1 MGKYIEKYWD
11 AFALIII
18 FVVCGLGFF
27 YGIGSY
33 ALMDVDE
40 TRYVSMARDMFL
52 SKNFLTLYLNHEYFF
67 EKPPLYFWS
76 ECLSFGLFGHINEF
90 TARFATAFYA
100 LLATLAVYF
109 TGRKVVS
116 AKFGFVSALILATSL
131 EFVILARFAILD
143 IIVSSLVGISVLCGF
158 LTQFVKDE
166 HKKYF
171 WWLFYL
177 FIALAVMSKGILG
190 FAVPCGIMF
199 FVSLFNKTFKKCFT
213 PSYIIPGILLFLMI
227 VLPWHV
233 IMLKTY
239 DPLFFNEYIMKHHIN
254 RFFSSSEIGREQPFY
269 FYIPMILWGAMPH
282 AMAAIFVGIE
292 KIKNWQK
299 INFSD
304 MTQGRKFLWFNIIAF
319 VFIFLFFS
327 VSKTKLMTYIL
338 PIYVFLANIMGYLWY
353 EYIYEKKHTL
363 LIDISSYLISGIFI
377 LTSLGGCFMKYY
389 LPENL
394 YADISSIQWF
404 CVKILIISGV
414 ALLVFTKL
422 KNRMCAF
429 MTLVLFIACL
439 SGFGTKIFYQLNYAF
454 GQQDLLDFAKQEKEA
469 QHDLYVVNNPRKYS
483 VLYYG
488 DRVHYIFLE
497 DEDCLPDELY
507 KGTQI
512 YNENSRAIIR
522 NKEYEKL
529 AQKYDMELLQKKR
542 KYSLVKIK
550 SLK

>member
-1 MGKYIEKYWD
+1 
-11 AFALIII
+11 
-18 FVVCGLGFF
+18 
-27 YGIGSY
+27 
-33 ALMDVDE
+33 
-40 TRYVSMARDMFL
+40 
-52 SKNFLTLYLNHEYFF
+52 
-67 EKPPLYFWS
+67 
-76 ECLSFGLFGHINEF
+76 
-90 TARFATAFYA
+90 
-100 LLATLAVYF
+100 
-109 TGRKVVS
+109 
-116 AKFGFVSALILATSL
+116 
-131 EFVILARFAILD
+131 
-143 IIVSSLVGISVLCGF
+143 
-158 LTQFVKDE
+158 
-166 HKKYF
+166 
-171 WWLFYL
+171 
-177 FIALAVMSKGILG
+177 
-190 FAVPCGIMF
+190 
-199 FVSLFNKTFKKCFT
+199 
-213 PSYIIPGILLFLMI
+213 MI

-363 LIDISSYLISGIFI
+363 VIDISSYIISGIFI
-377 LTSLGGCFMKYY
+377 LTSFGGCFMKYY